1 MTGNARIIN
10 FFQDR
15 RAPQQLQ
22 RIFRVVFAGGG
33 TGGHL
38 APGIALAEE
47 LQQHAP
53 CEITFF
59 TTGRAVEQKMLED
72 VVAET
77 VEVPCAP
84 PGFSFR
90 KGLKFVC
97 KTTVGYVKALRELH
111 ARKPHVVI
119 ALGGYGALPTAM
131 AAKTLG
137 IPLVVC
143 EQNTV
148 PGRATQFLS
157 RWAKICVTQWPLP
170 EYMLNKNCRQ
180 LVRGN
185 PTRQSVLRGNGLRAI
200 RKLKLD
206 PRKRTL
212 LLVGGSQGAAALS
225 NWAILNRDLLK
236 GYSQWAQ
243 FVIVTGSNGH
253 DIVAEN
259 FKDAANVRVLEFAH
273 GRDMG
278 DLLHAADLVVGRAG
292 ATTISECTSIG
303 KPMVLVPYPHATDS
317 HQLHNALYMARSG
330 AALVY
335 DETHLDSETWRVA
348 IEGVLLNDWDR
359 FAMADQS
366 RHMGKPD
373 AGAHIV
379 REVLRIMGS
388 ALVHEEQPRQW
399 LASSRLPALRSVM
412 PGPVAA
418 IEHPGGHP
426 GDYAADLDL
435 PERKERGR
443 RRAA

>member
-1 MTGNARIIN
+1 MTGQARIS

-15 RAPQQLQ
+15 RAPQRMQ

-38 APGIALAEE
+38 APGIALADE
-47 LQQHAP
+47 LQQQAP
-53 CEITFF
+53 CVVTFF
-59 TTGRAVEQKMLED
+59 TTGKAVEQKMLKD
-72 VVAET
+72 VSADT
-77 VEVPCAP
+77 VEIPCAP
-84 PGFSFR
+84 PGL
-90 KGLKFVC
+90 GLKKAFRFVFN
-97 KTTVGYVKALRELH
+97 TVTGYAKALRELTR
-111 ARKPHVVI
+111 RKPHVVI

-143 EQNTV
+143 EQNCV

-157 RWAKICVTQWPLP
+157 RWARVCLTQWPVP
-170 EYMLNKNCRQ
+170 EYMLHKKCRQ

-185 PTRQSVLRGNGLRAI
+185 PTRECVMNGNGQRAL

-212 LLVGGSQGAAALS
+212 LLVGGSQGARALS

-243 FVIVTGSNGH
+243 FVIVTGAHGYQTVAANFRFH
-253 DIVAEN
+253 D
-259 FKDAANVRVLEFAH
+259 NVRVLEFAH
-273 GRDMG
+273 GREMG

-292 ATTISECTSIG
+292 ATTISECTSLG

-317 HQLHNALYMARSG
+317 HQLHNALYMARAG

-335 DETHLDSETWRVA
+335 DETHLDAETWRVA

-373 AGAHIV
+373 AAAMMV
-379 REVLRIMGS
+379 RELLRIMGAS
-388 ALVHEEQPRQW
+388 MVQEERPRQW
-399 LASSRLPALRSVM
+399 LASRRLASVHAVM
-412 PGPVAA
+412 PGPAA
-418 IEHPGGHP
+418 ALEAHPWGHP

-435 PERKERGR
+435 PERA